1 MKVDPA
7 IIQIHAENVR
17 AEILPP
23 PFSGKRL
30 DPSIVDKIK
39 RNVPIFAGMP
49 PDCLMSTLA
58 QADHFAVQAGEPVF
72 NEGDIGGAFYV
83 LVAGEVRIEKLRN
96 GIVVELAR
104 MGPGECFGEMALVG
118 SHTRSATVRALRD
131 CVAMRFDCDKI
142 DANAQSAHIIYRNIA
157 RVLAARL
164 GESSVQLAALV
175 ERAKAG

>member
-7 IIQIHAENVR
+7 IVQIHAENVR

-23 PFSGKRL
+23 ATGRKL
-30 DPSIVDKIK
+30 DPAIVDKIK

-58 QADHFAVQAGEPVF
+58 AADHFAVQAGEPVF
-72 NEGDIGGAFYV
+72 KEGDIGGAFYV
-83 LVAGEVRIEKLRN
+83 LVAGEVRVEKLRL
-96 GIVVELAR
+96 GTVVELAR

-118 SHTRSATVRALRD
+118 GHTRSATVRALRD
-131 CVAMRFDCDKI
+131 SVAMRFECEKV
-142 DANAQSAHIIYRNIA
+142 DADAQSAHFIYRNIA

-175 ERAKAG
+175 EKTKSV